1 MKLQSTTDFL
11 LHLRGMTTSE
21 ICRAY
26 PRRFREPVWKGDKD
40 EMVKD
45 MLALDA
51 AKWDVV
57 GEYAKLMKQPLELWM
72 FLPCDKEG
80 DVLEKPNDL
89 TFELYKNGHTAS
101 SWIIEDWKKAQERM
115 LFHGFK
121 YCIINKEDGIRDENH
136 TPLSI
141 SELQKMKIE
150 NISHWNI
157 EVTDSFIK
165 KLRL

>member
-1 MKLQSTTDFL
+1 MKHLKSTTDFL

-21 ICRAY
+21 ICKAY
-26 PRRFREPVWKGDKD
+26 PRRFREPVWKGCQD

-72 FLPCDKEG
+72 FVPCDKNGIILEEPERVHFNTEFDYKAELSVYNEAKG
-80 DVLEKPNDL
+80 RVLFDG
-89 TFELYKNGHTAS
+89 FE
-101 SWIIEDWKKAQERM
+101 
-115 LFHGFK
+115 
-121 YCIINKEDGIRDENH
+121 
-136 TPLSI
+136 I
-141 SELQKMKIE
+141 SELGNETFIVNHSGEAIWIDTRELIE
-150 NISHWNI
+150 DLLTMFFEF